1 MNLCDTFV
9 AAKTDYRRVPTE
21 RLSHPKDGALAQ
33 QPKAERAP
41 HSAVVR
47 PQAAGKSRS
56 TSPTLVSAFV
66 SFAAGGS
73 VFAMVIRQRGTAGR
87 IWQRGQGTSI
97 ASSWRALNT
106 KSVGLNQHARGAFFC
121 FLVQD
126 RLRASDVLHR
136 DWDWSAMALI
146 SLRVPDEVAAE
157 LLGSGGYRRRQI
169 RAVATPHR

>member
-1 MNLCDTFV
+1 MNSFDTF
-9 AAKTDYRRVPTE
+9 AAAETDYRRAATE

-56 TSPTLVSAFV
+56 TSPTIVSAFV
-66 SFAAGGS
+66 SFAADGS
-73 VFAMVIRQRGTAGR
+73 VLAMVTSSKGRRGQNLAERAGLVDHRFAVASPEHKAYWFKPTPRGT
-87 IWQRGQGTSI
+87 IF
-97 ASSWRALNT
+97 L
-106 KSVGLNQHARGAFFC
+106 

-136 DWDWSAMALI
+136 DWDWSGWL
-146 SLRVPDEVAAE
+146 
-157 LLGSGGYRRRQI
+157 
-169 RAVATPHR
+169 

>member
-1 MNLCDTFV
+1 MNSFDSFV
-9 AAKTDYRRVPTE
+9 VAETDNRRVPTE

-56 TSPTLVSAFV
+56 TSPMLVTVFV
-66 SFAAGGS
+66 SFAAEGS
-73 VFAMVIRQRGTAGR
+73 VLMMATSSKAGSGQNLAERVGPVERFAVAKPEHKEYWFEPIPRGT
-87 IWQRGQGTSI
+87 
-97 ASSWRALNT
+97 
-106 KSVGLNQHARGAFFC
+106 FFC

-136 DWDWSAMALI
+136 DWDWSAWL
-146 SLRVPDEVAAE
+146 
-157 LLGSGGYRRRQI
+157 
-169 RAVATPHR
+169 

>member
-1 MNLCDTFV
+1 MNSFDTF
-9 AAKTDYRRVPTE
+9 AAAETDYRRVPTE

-66 SFAAGGS
+66 CFAADGS
-73 VFAMVIRQRGTAGR
+73 VLAMATSSK
-87 IWQRGQGTSI
+87 WDRGQNS
-97 ASSWRALNT
+97 AERAGDV
-106 KSVGLNQHARGAFFC
+106 KFARFAVPSPEHKERWFKPTPKRTVLL

-136 DWDWSAMALI
+136 DWDWSAWL
-146 SLRVPDEVAAE
+146 
-157 LLGSGGYRRRQI
+157 
-169 RAVATPHR
+169 

>member
-1 MNLCDTFV
+1 MNLFDSFV
-9 AAKTDYRRVPTE
+9 AVETDYRRVPTE

-33 QPKAERAP
+33 QPKGERAP

-56 TSPTLVSAFV
+56 TSTMLVSVFV

-73 VFAMVIRQRGTAGR
+73 VFAMATGSTRERRPSSAERAGPVERFAVASHEHKAYWFEPTPRGM
-87 IWQRGQGTSI
+87 
-97 ASSWRALNT
+97 
-106 KSVGLNQHARGAFFC
+106 FFC

-136 DWDWSAMALI
+136 DWDWSGWL
-146 SLRVPDEVAAE
+146 
-157 LLGSGGYRRRQI
+157 
-169 RAVATPHR
+169 

>member
-1 MNLCDTFV
+1 MNSFDTF
-9 AAKTDYRRVPTE
+9 AAADTDYRRVASE

-56 TSPTLVSAFV
+56 TSPTLVCVFV
-66 SFAAGGS
+66 SIATGRS
-73 VFAMVIRQRGTAGR
+73 MFAMA
-87 IWQRGQGTSI
+87 
-97 ASSWRALNT
+97 ASSKRDRARNLAERAAPFDRFAVASPEHKEYWFEPT
-106 KSVGLNQHARGAFFC
+106 PKGTLFC

-136 DWDWSAMALI
+136 DWDWSAWL
-146 SLRVPDEVAAE
+146 
-157 LLGSGGYRRRQI
+157 
-169 RAVATPHR
+169 

>member
-1 MNLCDTFV
+1 MNLFDTFV
-9 AAKTDYRRVPTE
+9 AAKTDYRRVPAE

-73 VFAMVIRQRGTAGR
+73 VFAMVTSSKRD
-87 IWQRGQGTSI
+87 RGQNS
-97 ASSWRALNT
+97 AERAGP
-106 KSVGLNQHARGAFFC
+106 VERF
-121 FLVQD
+121 
-126 RLRASDVLHR
+126 
-136 DWDWSAMALI
+136 
-146 SLRVPDEVAAE
+146 
-157 LLGSGGYRRRQI
+157 
-169 RAVATPHR
+169 AVASPEHKEYWFEPTREGYVFSLSSAG

>member
-1 MNLCDTFV
+1 MNLFGSLVVVKADGPP
-9 AAKTDYRRVPTE
+9 VPAE

-56 TSPTLVSAFV
+56 TSPTSVSAFV
-66 SFAAGGS
+66 SFAGGAS
-73 VFAMVIRQRGTAGR
+73 VIAMASWSKRDRGRNFTERAVSVDRFAVASPEYNEYWFEPTPRGM
-87 IWQRGQGTSI
+87 
-97 ASSWRALNT
+97 
-106 KSVGLNQHARGAFFC
+106 FFC

-136 DWDWSAMALI
+136 DWDWSAWL
-146 SLRVPDEVAAE
+146 
-157 LLGSGGYRRRQI
+157 
-169 RAVATPHR
+169 

>member
-1 MNLCDTFV
+1 MNLFDSFV
-9 AAKTDYRRVPTE
+9 AAETDYRRVPTE

-56 TSPTLVSAFV
+56 TSTMLVSVFD

-73 VFAMVIRQRGTAGR
+73 VFAMTTWSKTDR
-87 IWQRGQGTSI
+87 
-97 ASSWRALNT
+97 
-106 KSVGLNQHARGAFFC
+106 GLNLAERAEPAERFAVASPEHKVCWFEPTPRGMFFC

-136 DWDWSAMALI
+136 DWDWSAWL
-146 SLRVPDEVAAE
+146 
-157 LLGSGGYRRRQI
+157 
-169 RAVATPHR
+169 

>member
-1 MNLCDTFV
+1 MNWCGALVV
-9 AAKTDYRRVPTE
+9 ANAGGPCVPAE

-56 TSPTLVSAFV
+56 TSPTLVSPIV

-73 VFAMVIRQRGTAGR
+73 VFAMVTSSKRDRGQNSAERAGPVDRFAVARPEHKEYWFEPTPRGT
-87 IWQRGQGTSI
+87 
-97 ASSWRALNT
+97 
-106 KSVGLNQHARGAFFC
+106 FFC

-136 DWDWSAMALI
+136 DWDWSGW
-146 SLRVPDEVAAE
+146 R
-157 LLGSGGYRRRQI
+157 
-169 RAVATPHR
+169 

>member
-1 MNLCDTFV
+1 MNSFDCFV
-9 AAKTDYRRVPTE
+9 VAETDDRRVPTE

-73 VFAMVIRQRGTAGR
+73 VFAMATWSKTDRGRNLAEGAGPVDRFAVASHEHKEYWFKPTPRGT
-87 IWQRGQGTSI
+87 
-97 ASSWRALNT
+97 
-106 KSVGLNQHARGAFFC
+106 FFS

-136 DWDWSAMALI
+136 DWDWSAWL
-146 SLRVPDEVAAE
+146 
-157 LLGSGGYRRRQI
+157 
-169 RAVATPHR
+169 